1 MGTKGGI
8 MNTLYDFDIAF
19 ENLMDD
25 ALNNLSPESFRKF
38 IDDITMI
45 LADYED

>member
-1 MGTKGGI
+1 MK
-8 MNTLYDFDIAF
+8 TLYEFDSEF
-19 ENLMDD
+19 EELMDD

-38 IDDITMI
+38 IDDISMI